1 MVRRHGIPDIALLQ
15 HVVCAWPVDCCGSG
29 NVGRRDRFP
38 IYSQAGTRRICG
50 ARSENCCALQKG
62 AEIVVTR
69 YDKGIAYVRL
79 WDEMNNE
86 ELKTEN

>member
-1 MVRRHGIPDIALLQ
+1 
-15 HVVCAWPVDCCGSG
+15 
-29 NVGRRDRFP
+29 
-38 IYSQAGTRRICG
+38 
-50 ARSENCCALQKG
+50 LQKG